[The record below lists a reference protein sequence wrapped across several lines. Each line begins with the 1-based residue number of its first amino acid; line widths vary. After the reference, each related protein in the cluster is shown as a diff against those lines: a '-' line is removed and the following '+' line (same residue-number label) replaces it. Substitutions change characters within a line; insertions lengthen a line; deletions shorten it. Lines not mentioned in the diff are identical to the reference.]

1 MLDKRGYHKLMFF
14 TFCLIVIL
22 LIAGTYSYFYG
33 SKGNVFP
40 GEYKNLAIAYV
51 G

>member
-1 MLDKRGYHKLMFF
+1 MLDKREYHKLMLFA
-14 TFCLIVIL
+14 FCLITIL
-22 LIAGTYSYFYG
+22 LIAGTYSYFQG
-33 SKGNVFP
+33 SKENILP